1 MVAAGFKLEEENEN
15 NGNIENGNSEKNV
28 KGESEKPP
36 SQGTYVRICA
46 LIVFSSVVHYL

>member
-15 NGNIENGNSEKNV
+15 NGNIENNGNSEKNE

-36 SQGTYVRICA
+36 SQGTYARTYYVPT
-46 LIVFSSVVHYL
+46 YY

>member
-15 NGNIENGNSEKNV
+15 NGNIGNNGNSEKNE

-36 SQGTYVRICA
+36 SQGTYVRTYY
-46 LIVFSSVVHYL
+46 VPTYY